1 VAQLK
6 QPKDYKGKQLLLL
19 SDRLVLSARKEG
31 FIIAGNEYISLSSNG
46 PVNIDTPDTVTINA
60 KGINLGIDAKEF
72 LVKGDTLKTKLE
84 ALIDAIIK
92 MTVSTPVGPSTPPI
106 NLPDFQKVKS
116 ELSEILSSQNKT
128 L

>member
-1 VAQLK
+1 MAQFK

-31 FIIAGNEYISLSSNG
+31 IIMSSNEYVSLSSNG
-46 PVNIDTPDTVTINA
+46 PVNIDTKDTVTINA
-60 KGINLGIDAKEF
+60 KSIILGIDAEEF
-72 LVKGDTLKTKLE
+72 LVKGDTLKSKLE
-84 ALIDAIIK
+84 ALLDAIII

-106 NLPDFQKVKS
+106 NIADFQKIKS

-128 L
+128 I

>member
-1 VAQLK
+1 MAQFK

-31 FIIAGNEYISLSSNG
+31 IILSSNEYLSLSSNG
-46 PVNIDTPDTVTINA
+46 PVNIDTKDTVTINA
-60 KGINLGIDAKEF
+60 KGILLGINAEEY

-84 ALIDAIIK
+84 ALLDAIMK

-106 NLPDFQKVKS
+106 NIADFQKIKS

-128 L
+128 I